1 MPQIIK
7 HPSLGD
13 LVFPDDM
20 PDPQIRSEIE
30 RLQAQEDEAAKPIRS
45 ASMMRAMP
53 VAGGGQMYPVPTP
66 QEAARALA
74 TTVEMGAPIAG
85 GLVAGPAG
93 GALGAGAG
101 QTLAQ
106 AIRMGAGLQQQFKP
120 TEALAATAFGAL
132 APGAVQPVRNLAGG
146 LYQMTR
152 TGLGMGSGGAGI
164 QIAKTFLEEGR
175 TPSMEELAV
184 PAGLP
189 AFMGA
194 AGTGVAMYGGRMM
207 DAAEQAWRNF
217 GKLTSAGVKNPTLA
231 QLMPEKYAGIESRII
246 AAEPTGKEAQ
256 RLQKTY
262 EDLAGG
268 IHRVSPTGQYE
279 PANMMQQMVARVE
292 ERNLPAKL
300 AQLGPQ
306 VEQAQL
312 QVKAAT
318 DALAAQRNLADKT
331 VMAEQRRL
339 AAEALDL
346 SLESAVKNA
355 RQLAAERIS
364 GGPTV
369 NPGVAAEQFK
379 AKVFDPAIAAYESH
393 FNNLYGVFD
402 ATSPLFDP
410 KPFRAMAEAA
420 FEQAGKPLP
429 AAMRN
434 LLEGKKV
441 SWNSIRN
448 VREQLLDLGAYD
460 PIQGK
465 NVSRAYREAAGGY
478 TRELNT
484 QAESAFGIDLGD
496 QFRRVN
502 TDYGRYKGLLKAPGM
517 DVLEAKI
524 ATDDAVTNLVSGIKE
539 SGLQDYRMKN
549 LMAFLDNLTQPQTAR
564 IMAETERGV
573 MPTAFSAQIHPEL
586 AAAVKGHVLD
596 LVRGNI
602 LHAVSESKR
611 VVPEKLIG
619 ELKKIGNNAG
629 ALEAIGLGNVGQT
642 DELAKLFA
650 KYPSANQLTVDQWRD
665 LWASPAFNKSW
676 ESGQTIASYI
686 RPIIKESEINNN
698 VLRAVFLEQQG
709 KVQEAA
715 EALMRARYAAGASA
729 SELAGVQAKYNQA
742 KLDPTFQVFQRP
754 EGAQFSTTSLRA
766 IRDTLFNPSASS
778 PVNNKFVQDL
788 TDAMRQ
794 NFNRSD
800 SELLKQLQK
809 DYLTTYLSEFG
820 QAGPYERIKVE
831 KFAALT
837 RPDAITASK
846 GEIARARA
854 LLDPDQFEFLVKTA
868 NAADVMAKAEAY
880 AGARP
885 TKEMN
890 RMTSLVKDA
899 YFGVADMIRRGMYDN
914 AASAI
919 TDAKSV
925 SDRLYA
931 MGGWVQ
937 SADVTKS
944 AGELMRASA
953 GPVTFEAMR
962 EREQQRRRQQ
972 MIQGPSSLMQF
983 APLR

>member
-30 RLQAQEDEAAKPIRS
+30 RLQAQEDEAAKPLRS

-106 AIRMGAGLQQQFKP
+106 AIRMGAGLQREFKP

-132 APGAVQPVRNLAGG
+132 APGAVQAAPTLMSGLA
-146 LYQMTR
+146 QMAK
-152 TGLGMGSGGAGI
+152 TGLGMGAGGAGI
-164 QIAKTFLEEGR
+164 QYAKTFLEEGR
-175 TPSMEELAV
+175 APSMEELAV
-184 PAGLP
+184 PAALP
-189 AFMGA
+189 AFLGA
-194 AGTGVAMYGGRMM
+194 AGTGTGLYGGRMM
-207 DAAEQAWRNF
+207 DVAEQAWNNF
-217 GKLTSAGVKNPTLA
+217 GKLTRAGIKEPTLG
-231 QLMPEKYAGIESRII
+231 QLMPEKYAGMEARAI
-246 AAEPTGKEAQ
+246 ATEPTGKEAQ

-262 EDLAGG
+262 EDISSGL
-268 IHRVSPTGQYE
+268 HRVSPTGEYE
-279 PANMMQQMVARVE
+279 PANVMQQMVARAE

-318 DALAAQRNLADKT
+318 DAMAAQRNLADKT
-331 VMAEQRRL
+331 VLAEQRRL

-355 RQLAAERIS
+355 RQLAAQRLS
-364 GGPTV
+364 GGPSAS
-369 NPGVAAEQFK
+369 PAVAAQEFK
-379 AKVFDPAIAAYESH
+379 AKVFDPAVAAYDSH
-393 FNNLYGVFD
+393 FSNLYGVFD
-402 ATSPLFDP
+402 ATSPVFDA
-410 KPFRAMAEAA
+410 KPFRSMAEAA

-434 LLEGKKV
+434 LLEGDKV
-441 SWNSIRN
+441 SWNSLRN

-465 NVSRAYREAAGGY
+465 NVTRAYREAAGGY
-478 TRELNT
+478 TRELNN
-484 QAESAFGIDLGD
+484 QADVAFGVDMGD

-502 TDYGRYKGLLKAPGM
+502 TDYGRYKSLLKAPGM

-573 MPTAFSAQIHPEL
+573 MPTAFAAQIHPEL

-602 LHAVSESKR
+602 LNEVSERGR
-611 VVPEKLIG
+611 VIPEKLIG
-619 ELKKIGNNAG
+619 TLNKIGNNAG
-629 ALEAIGLGNVGQT
+629 ALEAIGFGSVGQA

-686 RPIIKESEINNN
+686 RPIVKESEINNN

-715 EALMRARYAAGASA
+715 EALMRARYAAGSSA

-742 KLDPTFQVFQRP
+742 KLDPVFQVFQRP
-754 EGAQFSTTSLRA
+754 EGAQLSPTSMRA
-766 IRDTLFNPSASS
+766 LQDTLFNPSASS

-788 TDAMRQ
+788 TDAMRK

-800 SELLKQLQK
+800 AELLKQIQK
-809 DYLTTYLSEFG
+809 EYLTNYLSEFG
-820 QAGPYERIKVE
+820 QAGPYERIKVG
-831 KFAALT
+831 KLAALT
-837 RPDAITASK
+837 RPDAVTASK

-854 LLDPDQFEFLVKTA
+854 LLDSDQFDFLVK
-868 NAADVMAKAEAY
+868 AADAAQVMAKAEAY
-880 AGARP
+880 GAAAP
-885 TKEMN
+885 AKELG
-890 RMTSLVKDA
+890 RVGSLVKDA
-899 YFGVADMIRRGMYDN
+899 YYGVADLIRRGQYN
-914 AASAI
+914 AAVDAI
-919 TDAKSV
+919 VDAKTFT
-925 SDRLYA
+925 DKMYA
-931 MGGWVQ
+931 MGDWV
-937 SADVTKS
+937 KS
-944 AGELMRASA
+944 AGEVARASA
-953 GPVTFEAMR
+953 GPLTSQAMR

-972 MIQGPSSLMQF
+972 VIQGPQSLMQF
-983 APLR
+983 APSR